1 MNMRSI
7 TIDMNKMTRLLLS
20 GVLLLAC
27 TACGSPS
34 NGPSAKSAPQ
44 AEKHPILRS
53 EQGGAPTETD
63 WIPLSKA
70 AESLGLRLEET
81 DSAALLGFTDVMF
94 QVEPSQRSAVS
105 FGKQISLSQPPIRQ
119 NGKIHMTSE
128 ALGDLLQT
136 NVRYNRAT
144 GKLRIDS
151 LANNGL
157 GRDQNK
163 IKQPSYKRMNI
174 LSIPANRSE
183 LVSYARQYLGVRYVF
198 GAAPY
203 EQSRAFDC
211 SSFTQHVFKKY
222 GISLPRLARDQAER
236 GYPVSRADLQVGDL
250 IFFSVPGRFETDRI
264 PGHVGIYIGDGKII
278 HTWGEPGVQI
288 SDVDS
293 GYWNDKILSMRR
305 VQ

>member
-7 TIDMNKMTRLLLS
+7 TIDMNKMTRLMLS

-27 TACGSPS
+27 TACGSHS
-34 NGPSAKSAPQ
+34 NGPSAKSTPQ
-44 AEKHPILRS
+44 AGKHPILRS
-53 EQGGAPTETD
+53 DQGGAPADTD

-136 NVRYNRAT
+136 NVRYDRAT

-157 GRDQNK
+157 GRDRNK

-236 GYPVSRADLQVGDL
+236 GHPVSRSDLQVGDL
-250 IFFSVPGRFETDRI
+250 VFFSVPGRFETDRI

-293 GYWNDKILSMRR
+293 GYWKDKILSMRR

>member
-44 AEKHPILRS
+44 AGKHPILRS
-53 EQGGAPTETD
+53 DQKGAAVETD

-136 NVRYNRAT
+136 NVRYDRAT

>member
-34 NGPSAKSAPQ
+34 NGPSAKSTPQ
-44 AEKHPILRS
+44 AGKHPILRS
-53 EQGGAPTETD
+53 DQKGAPVETD

-136 NVRYNRAT
+136 NVRYDRAT

-151 LANNGL
+151 LANNGI

-250 IFFSVPGRFETDRI
+250 VFFSVPGRFETDRI